1 MQSSVQD
8 HRAQAL
14 LGRLVRIMYT
24 AKGGS
29 TQVPWYW
36 HHQTVRVP
44 ALSLCPHVKT
54 RLSASG

>member
-24 AKGGS
+24 AKDGS
-29 TQVPWYW
+29 TQVPWY
-36 HHQTVRVP
+36 
-44 ALSLCPHVKT
+44 LFS
-54 RLSASG
+54 